1 MSVNSRSAIAVIL
14 MISRLRQILK
24 AAPAPP
30 LAAIPEGQRV
40 YAIGDIH
47 GRADLFAAM
56 IAAIDADDI
65 SRGSAQTTTIL
76 LGDLIDRGPDSAGVI
91 RQAREWQRKR
101 LVRVLMGNHEEM
113 FLDAL
118 EHDEVMRH
126 FLRFG
131 GREMLLSYPLD
142 PMVYTRAELGE
153 VANLAREVIPAQ
165 DIEFI
170 RGFEDQIEL
179 GDYLF
184 VHAGIRPGVALP
196 NQRAGDLRWIR
207 EAFIDH
213 DESFGRVVV
222 HGHTISDSAQIRHN
236 RIGIDTGAYR
246 SGRLTALG
254 LEGTN
259 RWLLTSVA
267 EDGAVRVQTEE

>member
-1 MSVNSRSAIAVIL
+1 ML
-14 MISRLRQILK
+14 SRLRNLLT

-30 LAAIPEGQRV
+30 VAKIPEGQRV

-47 GRADLFAAM
+47 GRADLLAGM
-56 IAAIDADDI
+56 IAAIDADDLA
-65 SRGSAQTTTIL
+65 RGSAQTTVVL

-91 RQAREWQRKR
+91 RLAREWQQRR
-101 LVRVLMGNHEEM
+101 PVRILMGNHEEM

-118 EHDEVMRH
+118 EQEEVMRH

-142 PMVYTRAELGE
+142 PLAYTRAELGE
-153 VANLAREVIPAQ
+153 VADLALAVIPEQ
-165 DIEFI
+165 DITFI
-170 RGFEDQIEL
+170 RSFEDQVEL

-184 VHAGIRPGVALP
+184 VHAGIRPGVALAD
-196 NQRAGDLRWIR
+196 QRRADLRWIR
-207 EAFIDH
+207 EAFLDH
-213 DESFGRVVV
+213 DKSFGRVVV

-259 RWLLTSVA
+259 RWLLTSLA
-267 EDGAVRVQTEE
+267 HDGAVRVETEE